1 MPITNNKQQ
10 GMALIMSL
18 VMVVIIAMIGI
29 AIAQQVTSGR
39 KSSAVHQDHSMSF
52 SRATSGVH
60 EAEFVVRQQ
69 AYHTDALL
77 NPDTP
82 NNLVTPAFTK
92 VEGGITVSDDEWWQ
106 DDGNWVAANKV
117 TVVSDAGGNALAGQP
132 SYIIEDGGVDSGL
145 VLGVKVPK
153 RRFLRITSKAEGEGG
168 AITYLQSY
176 VAFME

>member
-1 MPITNNKQQ
+1 MPLSTNKQQ

-52 SRATSGVH
+52 SRATSGVN

-82 NNLVTPAFTK
+82 NNLVTPAFA
-92 VEGGITVSDDEWWQ
+92 SDTWWQ
-106 DDGNWVAANKV
+106 DNSNWSTANKV
-117 TVVSDAGGNALAGQP
+117 TVVADAGGNALAGQP

-168 AITYLQSY
+168 AVTYLQSY

>member
-1 MPITNNKQQ
+1 MPSTINKQQ

-18 VMVVIIAMIGI
+18 VMVVIIAIIGI

-52 SRATSGVH
+52 SRATSGVN

-82 NNLVTPAFTK
+82 NNLVTPAFA
-92 VEGGITVSDDEWWQ
+92 SDTWWQ
-106 DDGNWVAANKV
+106 DSSNWSTANKV
-117 TVVSDAGGNALAGQP
+117 TVVTDAGGNLLAGSP
-132 SYIIEDGGVDSGL
+132 RYIIEDGGVDSGL
-145 VLGVKVPK
+145 VLGVQVPK

-168 AITYLQSY
+168 AVTYLQSY

>member
-1 MPITNNKQQ
+1 MTLVNIKQQ

-18 VMVVIIAMIGI
+18 IMVVIIAMIGI

-52 SRATSGVH
+52 SRATSGVN

-82 NNLVTPAFTK
+82 NNLVTPAFA
-92 VEGGITVSDDEWWQ
+92 SDTWWQ
-106 DDGNWVAANKV
+106 DNSNWSTANKV
-117 TVVSDAGGNALAGQP
+117 TALTDAGGNLLAGSP
-132 SYIIEDGGVDSGL
+132 RYIIEDAGYDANSIL
-145 VLGVKVPK
+145 DLSSKVPK
-153 RRFLRITSKAEGEGG
+153 RRLLRITSKANGEGG

-176 VAFME
+176 VAFVE

>member
-1 MPITNNKQQ
+1 MPLTMNKQQ

-52 SRATSGVH
+52 SRATSGVN

-82 NNLVTPAFTK
+82 NNLVAPAFA
-92 VEGGITVSDDEWWQ
+92 SDTWWQ
-106 DDGNWVAANKV
+106 DDSNWVSANKL
-117 TVVSDAGGNALAGQP
+117 TVVSDAGGNSLAGQP

-168 AITYLQSY
+168 AVTYLQSY

>member
-1 MPITNNKQQ
+1 MPLVSIKQQ

-39 KSSAVHQDHSMSF
+39 KGSAVHQDHSMSF
-52 SRATSGVH
+52 SRATSGVN

-82 NNLVTPAFTK
+82 NNLVTPAFA
-92 VEGGITVSDDEWWQ
+92 SDTWWQ
-106 DDGNWVAANKV
+106 DNSNWSAANKV
-117 TVVSDAGGNALAGQP
+117 TAVTDAGGNSLAGTP
-132 SYIIEDGGVDSGL
+132 RYIIEDGGVDSGL
-145 VLGVKVPK
+145 VLGVQVPK

-168 AITYLQSY
+168 AVTYLQSY

>member
-1 MPITNNKQQ
+1 MPLNNVKQQ

-18 VMVVIIAMIGI
+18 IMVVIIAMIGI

-52 SRATSGVH
+52 SRATSGVN

-69 AYHTDALL
+69 AYHSDALL

-82 NNLVTPAFTK
+82 NNLVAPAFN
-92 VEGGITVSDDEWWQ
+92 SDTWWQ
-106 DDGNWVAANKV
+106 DENNWSAANKM
-117 TVVSDAGGNALAGQP
+117 TVVTDAGGNLLAGSP
-132 SYIIEDGGVDSGL
+132 RYIIEDGGVDSGL
-145 VLGVKVPK
+145 VLGVQVPK

-168 AITYLQSY
+168 AVTYLQSY

>member
-1 MPITNNKQQ
+1 MPSTNNKQQ

-52 SRATSGVH
+52 SRATSGVN

-82 NNLVTPAFTK
+82 NNLVTAAFA
-92 VEGGITVSDDEWWQ
+92 SDTWWQ
-106 DDGNWVAANKV
+106 DNNNWTSAPKLAVV
-117 TVVSDAGGNALAGQP
+117 TDSYGNALAGQP

-145 VLGVKVPK
+145 VLGAKVPK